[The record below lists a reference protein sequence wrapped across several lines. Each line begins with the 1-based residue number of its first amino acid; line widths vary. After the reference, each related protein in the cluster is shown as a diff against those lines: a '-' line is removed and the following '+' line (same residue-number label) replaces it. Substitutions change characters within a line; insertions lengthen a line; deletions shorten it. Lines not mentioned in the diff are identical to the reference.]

1 MSVKV
6 KNNFISITKKEYLPI
21 KWNVLALLFVLFS
34 PIYTFSQ
41 RIGYSAFYVSE
52 RGNLPIGFASAH
64 LDYLLKKKSNYEL
77 VGGLQFIGAATGV
90 RGGYFAFG
98 YRMEGLTNTNKKLN
112 FGSSIGFLAGGGGAA
127 PDKDGWMIQG
137 SVFAQTK
144 IARSINF
151 RAGINYSHVSGD
163 MIRGFSPTIG
173 IYSDFKLNK
182 DTIKSDSEL
191 KWTAVY
197 PEIGFGLSNKLKLI
211 FIGTSAS
218 WQFKK
223 IAGDI
228 SIHAL
233 ANLYGGYMQALL
245 NTGYNFGN
253 NRLKFIPSL
262 ITGIAGGGG
271 TTIGGGAIF
280 GVQSYL
286 GFQGNST
293 SVGLKYQYVK
303 SISTSFYYQGL
314 FFSVGKSI
322 NNSSKFSLN
331 WYPVLKAYS
340 GSNGFGNL
348 GIRIVALKNKR
359 FNLMG
364 SSYWAFTHNKGA
376 YAEGLFET
384 TYKPFESL
392 PMYTLISVGAGAG
405 AGINGK
411 KESVIAGLGFGI
423 DSPWI
428 NLPISI
434 ELQAW
439 KGGNIPSYSL
449 SMIYQF

>member
-1 MSVKV
+1 
-6 KNNFISITKKEYLPI
+6 
-21 KWNVLALLFVLFS
+21 
-34 PIYTFSQ
+34 
-41 RIGYSAFYVSE
+41 
-52 RGNLPIGFASAH
+52 
-64 LDYLLKKKSNYEL
+64 
-77 VGGLQFIGAATGV
+77 
-90 RGGYFAFG
+90 
-98 YRMEGLTNTNKKLN
+98 
-112 FGSSIGFLAGGGGAA
+112 
-127 PDKDGWMIQG
+127 
-137 SVFAQTK
+137 
-144 IARSINF
+144 
-151 RAGINYSHVSGD
+151 
-163 MIRGFSPTIG
+163 
-173 IYSDFKLNK
+173 
-182 DTIKSDSEL
+182 L

-233 ANLYGGYMQALL
+233 ANIYGGYMQALL

-253 NRLKFIPSL
+253 NRLKFIPSV
-262 ITGIAGGGG
+262 ITGVAGGGG
-271 TTIGGGAIF
+271 TSIGGGAIF

-303 SISTSFYYQGL
+303 SISTNFYYQGL

-331 WYPVLKAYS
+331 WYPVIKAYS
-340 GSNGFGNL
+340 GSKGFGNL

-364 SSYWAFTHNKGA
+364 SSYWAFTNNKGA

-384 TYKPFESL
+384 TYKPFERL
-392 PMYTLISVGAGAG
+392 PLYTLISVGAGAG

-411 KESVIAGLGFGI
+411 EESLIAGLGFGI

-428 NLPISI
+428 NLPLSI

-449 SMIYQF
+449 SMIYKF